1 MRQTADSRRRYPAGL
16 AFVCRCSKWSVR
28 WQLILFW
35 PSVNMSWQ
43 PHALSCIFWAVLVPG
58 SPQPRGFFL
67 PGKEGGV
74 TFWPQGTASVLPSP
88 DLHFKTSFTTQRW
101 RSKCRILKCCSDLCL
116 ALHRHSSR
124 RAEVTATCI
133 SDQAWAVDV
142 KISYWVRYPHAT
154 SPNLSAC
161 SGLQSA
167 SFVFVLWFIIC
178 CYRSWW
184 GSSFH
189 SYLSVL
195 NFLRCWNTEDLII
208 RSHPKWWTFWSFKW

>member
-1 MRQTADSRRRYPAGL
+1 MECEMAANSFLTKCEYKLTASCTLLYILSSASSRESSTSR
-16 AFVCRCSKWSVR
+16 
-28 WQLILFW
+28 I
-35 PSVNMSWQ
+35 
-43 PHALSCIFWAVLVPG
+43 
-58 SPQPRGFFL
+58 FL

-88 DLHFKTSFTTQRW
+88 DLHFKTSW

-124 RAEVTATCI
+124 RAEVPATCI
-133 SDQAWAVDV
+133 GDQAWAVDV

-167 SFVFVLWFIIC
+167 SFVFVLIFLWFIIC

-184 GSSFH
+184 GNSFH
-189 SYLSVL
+189 LYLSVL
-195 NFLRCWNTEDLII
+195 NFFRCWNTEDLII
-208 RSHPKWWTFWSFKW
+208 RSHPKW